1 MTKNTNGRDDGVFDA
16 KWHDDTM
23 RVSFSRLS
31 NDWKLAIISYED
43 ALYETLNNVLGVII
57 ALSFTMIVLLVF
69 AISFAVQHLSSP
81 VDKAVKMLKMLDLD
95 DQLEHSD
102 AADIKDDNDIEALV
116 KKTVER
122 QRMNDIILA
131 NQSRLASAGE
141 MMSAITHQWKQP
153 LNNINIVMGNLK
165 DDIMS
170 GELYEE
176 SALYAVSR
184 VEKLTTGMSETLSDF
199 TEYLKPDTQLVA
211 FSVSDVINAAAELLR
226 DKIRSAGI
234 TLEIHGDSTLISYGY
249 RNSLY
254 HVILN
259 VLGNAI
265 DAISEKGAGSGLISV
280 DMHRS
285 ETEPGRLM
293 IEIFNDGVPLSDSA
307 QRNLFKPYYTTKSG
321 SDGTGLGLAIS
332 RHFIEESMDGKI
344 ALENCSGGV
353 RCTIVINEHTQD
365 PQKRRQNET
374 EV

>member
-1 MTKNTNGRDDGVFDA
+1 
-16 KWHDDTM
+16 
-23 RVSFSRLS
+23 
-31 NDWKLAIISYED
+31 
-43 ALYETLNNVLGVII
+43 
-57 ALSFTMIVLLVF
+57 MIVLLVF

-170 GELYEE
+170 GELDEE

-199 TEYLKPDTQLVA
+199 TEYLKPDTKLVA